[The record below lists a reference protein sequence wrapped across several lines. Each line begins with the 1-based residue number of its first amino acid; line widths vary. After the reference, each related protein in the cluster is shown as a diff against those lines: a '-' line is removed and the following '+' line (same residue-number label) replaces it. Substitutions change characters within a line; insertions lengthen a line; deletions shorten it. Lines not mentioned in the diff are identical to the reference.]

1 MVVMEYID
9 GETLTQIKEETNA
22 QTTEKV
28 QLELRRALDL
38 LYDHGMVFGDLR
50 PPNIMIIKANEVK
63 LIDFNWAGENGQA
76 KYPYLMSPGINWP
89 EGVKA
94 LALIK
99 TGHDFDMLSKIIG

>member
-1 MVVMEYID
+1 MA
-9 GETLTQIKEETNA
+9 ETLTQIKEETNA

-28 QLELRRALDL
+28 QLELRRAFDL

-94 LALIK
+94 LSFIK
-99 TGHDFDMLSKIIG
+99 TGP

>member
-22 QTTEKV
+22 QATEKV

-63 LIDFNWAGENGQA
+63 LTGLERTDKLSTLTWCLQELIGQR
-76 KYPYLMSPGINWP
+76 
-89 EGVKA
+89 V
-94 LALIK
+94 
-99 TGHDFDMLSKIIG
+99 